1 MKMRI
6 SEIECP
12 PPRESHTEESIRQ
25 LAADIKKH
33 GLLHPP
39 VVTGKQLVAGM
50 GRILAA
56 KMLGWDEIEVKIIEG
71 PITVSDLRAITLCE
85 NLHRADLTG
94 WEKWQA
100 LCELMCMHQGWQLKD
115 LAGEVSLGQSL
126 LTRYLSPSKCTA
138 AWQEALKAGKV
149 GISDCY
155 AASKVPES
163 EQAGL
168 LALKLSGMS
177 RDNLERHSRKQR
189 AKPSVKVS
197 KVKIALPNK
206 VYVVLSGTNLAMMDV
221 VDILSDA
228 LKQARKAAG
237 QFDVK
242 TWVSMMRDKTRVIP
256 QGGGSSR

>member
-1 MKMRI
+1 MKIKI

-12 PPRESHTEESIRQ
+12 SPRESHTEDNIRQ
-25 LAADIKKH
+25 LAADIKRH

-39 VVTGKQLVAGM
+39 VVTKDKKLVAGM
-50 GRILAA
+50 GRILAV
-56 KMLGWDEIEVKIIEG
+56 KLLGWDEIEVRVIDG
-71 PITVSDLRAITLCE
+71 PRTVSDLRAITLCE

-100 LCELMCMHQGWQLKD
+100 LCELMFMHQDWQLKD
-115 LAGEVSLGQSL
+115 LAEEVSLSQSL
-126 LTRYLSPSKCTA
+126 LTRYMSPSKCIG
-138 AWQEALKAGKV
+138 AWQEALKTGKV

-155 AASKVPES
+155 AASKLPES

-168 LALKLSGMS
+168 LALSLSGMS

-206 VYVVLSGTNLAMMDV
+206 VSVVLNGNNLGMVEV
-221 VDILSDA
+221 VDVLGDA
-228 LKQARKAAG
+228 LKEARKASE
-237 QFDVK
+237 QYDVK
-242 TWVSMMRDKTRVIP
+242 TFQSMMRDKAKVNHV
-256 QGGGSSR
+256 

>member
-12 PPRESHTEESIRQ
+12 PPRESHTEDGIRQ
-25 LAADIKKH
+25 LAADIEKH

-39 VVTGKQLVAGM
+39 VVTKGKKLVAGM

-56 KMLGWDEIEVKIIEG
+56 KLLGWEEIEVRVIDG
-71 PITVSDLRAITLCE
+71 PVSDLRATTLCE
-85 NLHRADLTG
+85 NLHRTDMSG

-100 LCELMCMHQGWQLKD
+100 LSELMCMHQDRQLKD
-115 LAGEVSLGQSL
+115 LAEEVSLSQSL
-126 LTRYLSPSKCTA
+126 LTRYLSPSKCIG
-138 AWQEALKAGKV
+138 AWQDALKAGKV

-155 AASKVPES
+155 AASKLPEA

-177 RDNLERHSRKQR
+177 RDNLERHSRRQR
-189 AKPSVKVS
+189 VKPSVKVDR
-197 KVKIALPNK
+197 VKIALPK
-206 VYVVLSGTNLAMMDV
+206 SVSVVLSGNNLAMMDV

-228 LKQARKAAG
+228 LKEARKASE
-237 QFDVK
+237 QYDVK
-242 TWVSMMRDKTRVIP
+242 TFQSMMRDRAKLQR
-256 QGGGSSR
+256 